1 MQSREPSDQVFGQ
14 PTGGVAGPSLD
25 HEADLQVER
34 IRRLVES
41 VKDYAIITLNLDG
54 EVTTWNSGAERIK
67 GYGSAEII
75 GQPFARFYGDEGER
89 SSRELAIAAAEG
101 RAEDECWI
109 VRKDGSRFWA
119 NVVITRI
126 DDQSGLATGF
136 GIVLRDM
143 TERKMHE
150 SELQAKNVAL
160 EAAVRELDAFSYSV
174 SHDLRAPLRAI
185 AGFSRILLDENAGIA
200 DPRSRQYLHLVR
212 DNAVQMGQLVD
223 DLLAFSRLNRTQM
236 KRQPINMSA
245 LAKQAAIEQQL
256 EGHTADVRIGP
267 LPDIIGDPGLMKL
280 VLGNLIGNA
289 IKFTQKC
296 SNPQVEVGTRKIGR
310 DQCIY
315 VRDNGVGFDMRY
327 AEKLF
332 GVFQRLHRAEDFEGT
347 GVGLAIVQRI
357 VERHGQ
363 RVWAEAEVGKG
374 ATFYF
379 TVEVANP

>member
-1 MQSREPSDQVFGQ
+1 MQSPEHSDQVSRPPSGRS
-14 PTGGVAGPSLD
+14 AGPSQ
-25 HEADLQVER
+25 EADQQVER
-34 IRRLVES
+34 IRLLVES

-54 EVTTWNSGAERIK
+54 EVTTWNAGAERIK
-67 GYGSAEII
+67 GYVSSEII
-75 GQPFARFYGDEGER
+75 GRPFAILYGDEGGR
-89 SSRELAIAAAEG
+89 CTRGLATAAADG
-101 RAEDECWI
+101 RTEDECWI

-126 DDQSGLATGF
+126 DDPNGVATGF

-143 TERKMHE
+143 TERKLHE
-150 SELQAKNVAL
+150 SELQAKNIAL

-185 AGFSRILLDENAGIA
+185 AGFSRILLEENSAIV
-200 DPRSRQYLHLVR
+200 DPQSRQYLHLVR
-212 DNAVQMGQLVD
+212 DNAMQMGQLVD

-236 KRQPINMSA
+236 KRQRVNTAA
-245 LAKQAAIEQQL
+245 LAEQVALEQQL
-256 EGHTADVRIGP
+256 DGRKVEVAIGP
-267 LPDIIGDPGLMKL
+267 LPDIVGDPGLLKL

-289 IKFTQKC
+289 IKFTQKR
-296 SNPQVEVGTRKIGR
+296 SNPQIEVGARKIGG
-310 DQCIY
+310 DQIIF

-327 AEKLF
+327 ADKLF
-332 GVFQRLHRAEDFEGT
+332 GVFHRLHRAEDFEGT

-363 RVWAEAEVGKG
+363 HVWAEAEVGKG

-379 TVEVANP
+379 TVEVAIP

>member
-1 MQSREPSDQVFGQ
+1 MQSPEHSDQVSR
-14 PTGGVAGPSLD
+14 PPSGRSIGSSQ
-25 HEADLQVER
+25 EADQQVER
-34 IRRLVES
+34 IRLLVES

-54 EVTTWNSGAERIK
+54 EVTTWNAGAERIK
-67 GYGSAEII
+67 GYVSSEII
-75 GQPFARFYGDEGER
+75 GRPFVLLYGDDGGR
-89 SSRELAIAAAEG
+89 CARELATAAAVG

-126 DDQSGLATGF
+126 DDPNGVATGF

-143 TERKMHE
+143 TERKLHE
-150 SELQAKNVAL
+150 SELQAKNLAL

-185 AGFSRILLDENAGIA
+185 AGFSRILLEENSAIV
-200 DPRSRQYLHLVR
+200 DPQSRQYLHLVR
-212 DNAVQMGQLVD
+212 DNAMQMGQLVD

-236 KRQPINMSA
+236 KRQRVKTAA
-245 LAKQAAIEQQL
+245 LAEQVALEQQL
-256 EGHTADVRIGP
+256 DGRKVEVAIGP
-267 LPDIIGDPGLMKL
+267 LPDIIGDPGLIKL

-289 IKFTQKC
+289 IKFTQKR
-296 SNPQVEVGTRKIGR
+296 SNPQIEVGARKIGR
-310 DQCIY
+310 DQIIF

-327 AEKLF
+327 ADKLF
-332 GVFQRLHRAEDFEGT
+332 GVFHRLHRAEDFEGT

-363 RVWAEAEVGKG
+363 HVWAEAEVGKG

-379 TVEVANP
+379 TVEVAIP

>member
-1 MQSREPSDQVFGQ
+1 MQSPEHSDQVSR
-14 PTGGVAGPSLD
+14 PPSGRSIGSSHD
-25 HEADLQVER
+25 NDADQQVER

-54 EVTTWNSGAERIK
+54 EVTTWNAGAERIK
-67 GYGSAEII
+67 GYAGAEII
-75 GQPFARFYGDEGER
+75 GRPFAVLYGTEGER
-89 SSRELAIAAAEG
+89 CARELATAAADG

-119 NVVITRI
+119 NVVVTRI
-126 DDQSGLATGF
+126 DDPNGAATGF

-143 TERKMHE
+143 TERKLHE
-150 SELQAKNVAL
+150 SELQAKNIAL

-185 AGFSRILLDENAGIA
+185 AGFSRILLEENSAIV
-200 DPRSRQYLHLVR
+200 DPQSRQYLHLVR
-212 DNAVQMGQLVD
+212 DNAMQMGQLVD

-236 KRQPINMSA
+236 KRQRVKTAA
-245 LAKQAAIEQQL
+245 LAEQVALEQQL
-256 EGHTADVRIGP
+256 DGRKVEVAIGP
-267 LPDIIGDPGLMKL
+267 LPDIVGDPGLLKL

-289 IKFTQKC
+289 IKFTQKR
-296 SNPQVEVGTRKIGR
+296 SNPQIEVGARKIGG
-310 DQCIY
+310 DQIIF

-327 AEKLF
+327 ADKLF
-332 GVFQRLHRAEDFEGT
+332 GVFQRLHRTEDFEGT

-363 RVWAEAEVGKG
+363 HVWAEAEVGKG

-379 TVEVANP
+379 TVEVAIP